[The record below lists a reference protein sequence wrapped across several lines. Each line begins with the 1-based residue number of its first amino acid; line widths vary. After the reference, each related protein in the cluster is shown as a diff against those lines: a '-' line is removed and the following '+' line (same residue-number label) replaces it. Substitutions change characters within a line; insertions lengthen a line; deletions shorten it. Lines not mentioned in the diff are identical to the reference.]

1 MCAPSETSFCFHTL
15 LCLVIEHKSS
25 LFSEL
30 DLEND
35 KIFLSKRLDLIQ
47 KLRLKISQ
55 KLEKLYSKQ

>member
-15 LCLVIEHKSS
+15 LCLVNEHKSS

-35 KIFLSKRLDLIQ
+35 KIFLSKRLYLVQ
-47 KLRLKISQ
+47 KLD
-55 KLEKLYSKQ
+55 KLYSKQ